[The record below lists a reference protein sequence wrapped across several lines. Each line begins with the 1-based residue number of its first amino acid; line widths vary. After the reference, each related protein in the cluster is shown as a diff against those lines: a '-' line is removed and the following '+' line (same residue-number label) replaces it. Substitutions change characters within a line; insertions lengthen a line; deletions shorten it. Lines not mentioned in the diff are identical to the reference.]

1 MQTSLFTLISD
12 DMKKFVGKIG
22 LFFLLVIVADVVIGH
37 GLNYMI
43 SHITVGG
50 QGRDNYIANEAKDDV
65 LVFGSSRAVHHYNSS
80 MIEDSLGLS
89 CYNCGD
95 DGSGIIL
102 SYGRLLMIKE
112 RHQPKI
118 IIQDVSPSFDLMVN
132 DNHKYLGWL
141 KSHYNKECLHTIFND
156 VDKTEKY
163 KMKSNLYRYNSRF
176 LQNVITFFTGKA
188 NDGGIRGFRPKKG
201 TLDKMKLKDVEKRDC
216 YEYDS
221 LKLEYIN
228 KFIDLAEGAKLYFV
242 ISPMW
247 YGMDSLQFQPLSEIC
262 QERGITLIDFSND
275 PKYVHRDEFFK
286 DGVHMNAEG
295 ADEFTRDLIAKLRM
309 TK

>member
-1 MQTSLFTLISD
+1 MLISD

-22 LFFLLVIVADVVIGH
+22 VFFLLVIVADVVIGH
-37 GLNYMI
+37 GLDYMI

-65 LVFGSSRAVHHYNSS
+65 LVFGSSRAVHHYNST
-80 MIEDSLGLS
+80 MIEDALGMS

-118 IIQDVSPSFDLMVN
+118 IIQDVNPNFDLMVN

-141 KSHYNKECLHTIFND
+141 KSHYNKECLHAIFED
-156 VDKTEKY
+156 IDKTEKY
-163 KMKSNLYRYNSRF
+163 KMMSHLYRYNSRF
-176 LQNVITFFTGKA
+176 LQNIITFITGKA
-188 NDGGIRGFRPKKG
+188 NDGGVKGFRPKRG
-201 TLDKMKLKDVEKRDC
+201 NLDKMKIRELKNEEKTDC

-228 KFIDLAEGAKLYFV
+228 KFIDLTDGAKLFFV
-242 ISPMW
+242 VSPMW
-247 YGMDSLQFQPLSEIC
+247 YGMDGLQLQPLRVIC
-262 QERGITLIDFSND
+262 QERGIPLIDFSND
-275 PKYVHRDEFFK
+275 PKYVHHDEFFK
-286 DGVHMNAEG
+286 DGVHMNTEG
-295 ADEFTRDLIAKLRM
+295 ADEFTHDLIAKLGM